1 MTEVEAVQIIAES
14 LKQQGVEY
22 VFGIIGIPVIE
33 LSMAFQAAG
42 LKYIGMRNEQAAC
55 YAAQAIGYLTG
66 KPGVCLV
73 VSGPGLLHVTG
84 GMANAQV
91 NCWPLIVIGGATNQD
106 HEGIGGFQ
114 ECPQVELSRPYCKYA
129 ARPPTAA
136 LIPLHVEKAVRYATY
151 GRPGVAYLDFPG
163 NILQSKAVESRIY
176 KALAHPAPP
185 LVYPP
190 HDEVIRAAQLLRQA
204 KRPLVIIGKG
214 SAYAHAENTLR
225 HFIENTNLP
234 FLPTPMGKGV
244 VSDTAA
250 QCVSSAR
257 TLALQ
262 KADVVLLLGARL
274 NWILH
279 FGRAP
284 RYDKDVKFI
293 QVDICPE
300 ELHNSVVASVA
311 IQADIRPFA
320 EQLFEQMNA
329 VNFRFGYEQDWWKQ
343 LAAKC
348 KHNRDTVQQ
357 MSLNTAS
364 PLNYYA
370 VFHHLRELLPRDTI
384 IVSEGAN
391 TMDIGR
397 SMLLNEQPRHR
408 LDAGTFG
415 TMGVGPGFAVAAAL
429 FCRDFAPGKRV
440 LCVEGDSAFGFSG
453 MEIETMVR
461 YKLPVTIVIVNNN
474 GIYGGFDKDTFEAI
488 RSEGDLTQITPP
500 SALGVQVRYE
510 EMMKMFGMQGYFCTE
525 IEQLQA
531 AVKAA
536 NQLTDKPTIINVAIS
551 PSSDRK
557 PQSFNWLTE
566 SKL

>member
-1 MTEVEAVQIIAES
+1 
-14 LKQQGVEY
+14 
-22 VFGIIGIPVIE
+22 
-33 LSMAFQAAG
+33 
-42 LKYIGMRNEQAAC
+42 
-55 YAAQAIGYLTG
+55 
-66 KPGVCLV
+66 
-73 VSGPGLLHVTG
+73 
-84 GMANAQV
+84 MANAQV

-163 NILQSKAVESRIY
+163 NILQSKALEERIY
-176 KALAHPAPP
+176 KAPAHPAPP
-185 LVYPP
+185 LAYPP
-190 HDEVIRAAQLLRQA
+190 HDDVIRAAKLLRQA
-204 KRPLVIIGKG
+204 KRPLVIVGKG

-244 VSDTAA
+244 VSDTAP

-279 FGRAP
+279 FGKPP

-293 QVDICPE
+293 QVDINPE

-348 KHNRDTVQQ
+348 KQNRDTVQQ
-357 MSLNTAS
+357 MSLNTQT

-370 VFHHLRELLPRDTI
+370 VFHHLRELLPKDTI

-488 RSEGDLTQITPP
+488 RSEGDLTQ
-500 SALGVQVRYE
+500 
-510 EMMKMFGMQGYFCTE
+510 M
-525 IEQLQA
+525 
-531 AVKAA
+531 
-536 NQLTDKPTIINVAIS
+536 
-551 PSSDRK
+551 
-557 PQSFNWLTE
+557 
-566 SKL
+566 